1 MPRKRNELKEQ
12 QDNYNKAFPSVLRE
26 LMKDRKTTQAEL
38 ASYLSKTRQS
48 ITYYCDGSSSPDWE
62 TLVKIATFFNVS
74 ADYLLGL
81 SGEPS
86 KEPCAVDKLGLSPKA
101 VNQIMSLHN
110 YDEDRGLLS
119 GLNILLES
127 TNLFFIAQ
135 GIKQY
140 QDAVAIERKYVE
152 TIFPKEMQKVTG
164 SPIPPEDALQM
175 QEFLTATQLEKE
187 LMQLHPEFFGR
198 ISVICGDNYLSN
210 KLEEIKNAFEAA
222 INKGTGF
229 YDYQSYKLDMGE

>member
-26 LMKDRKTTQAEL
+26 LMKERKTTQAEL

-110 YDEDRGLLS
+110 S
-119 GLNILLES
+119 S
-127 TNLFFIAQ
+127 
-135 GIKQY
+135 
-140 QDAVAIERKYVE
+140 
-152 TIFPKEMQKVTG
+152 
-164 SPIPPEDALQM
+164 
-175 QEFLTATQLEKE
+175 EKFRV
-187 LMQLHPEFFGR
+187 QLHEFF
-198 ISVICGDNYLSN
+198 
-210 KLEEIKNAFEAA
+210 F
-222 INKGTGF
+222 
-229 YDYQSYKLDMGE
+229 